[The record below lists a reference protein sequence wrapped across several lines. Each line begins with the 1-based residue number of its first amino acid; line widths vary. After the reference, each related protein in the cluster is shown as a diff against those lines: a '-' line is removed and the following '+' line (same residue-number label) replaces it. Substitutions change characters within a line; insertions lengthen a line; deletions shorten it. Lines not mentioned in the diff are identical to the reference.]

1 MWSVSQRSQPGG
13 VEWFR
18 VNSETASGSRLIF
31 PWLSQGQLAHLIERW
46 LLVLWLPLEEY
57 EEELWAE

>member
-1 MWSVSQRSQPGG
+1 MVPRELGDGIG
-13 VEWFR
+13 VAFDLP
-18 VNSETASGSRLIF
+18 VAVA
-31 PWLSQGQLAHLIERW
+31 GQLAHLMERW